1 MHDTVIAVTALLIG
15 LAAGVALTLRLTA
28 DRTGAV
34 AALSDAARRVV
45 DYHEQV
51 RLVDLLRPPQSRGKF
66 GEQQLELILD
76 TTLPPGCWRRQ
87 HTLRSGRCVDT
98 VVHLPDAVVGIDA
111 KFPMAAFDELCAAVD
126 PAVRARKRRQFVAA
140 VKQRVDEVAE
150 GYIAPG
156 ETLDF
161 ALCFLPAE
169 GVLYELLRE
178 DHGAEDVFR
187 YALDRRVFLVSP
199 WTLHAYLITVALGL
213 RGLRVEA
220 SAREVI
226 DAASAVERRLG
237 VVNGHFATLLGHV
250 RDAWKKAETVA
261 VELGQL
267 PGAITRVVDA
277 TGAGADPHERGPAPL
292 LLEDPPGS

>member
-1 MHDTVIAVTALLIG
+1 MHDAVIAVTALLIG
-15 LAAGVALTLRLTA
+15 LAAGLTA

-34 AALSDAARRVV
+34 GALSDAARRVT

-51 RLVDLLRPPQSRGKF
+51 RSLVDVLRPPQSRGKF

-76 TTLPPGCWRRQ
+76 MTLPPGCWKRQ
-87 HTLRSGRCVDT
+87 HTLRSGRRVDT
-98 VVHLPDAVVGIDA
+98 VVQLPDAVVGVDA
-111 KFPMAAFDELCAAVD
+111 KFPMAAFDELCAATD

-140 VKQRVDEVAE
+140 VKERVKEVAD
-150 GYIAPG
+150 GYIQPG

-199 WTLHAYLITVALGL
+199 WTLYAYLTTLALGL
-213 RGLRVEA
+213 RGLRVDA
-220 SAREVI
+220 SARQVV
-226 DAASAVERRLG
+226 DAVGAVEQRLG
-237 VVNGHFATLLGHV
+237 VVNGHFGTLLDHV

-267 PGAITRVVDA
+267 PGALTRVIDA
-277 TGAGADPHERGPAPL
+277 TEIAAADSKAQGPAPPS
-292 LLEDPPGS
+292 LENPTSGS